1 MSLVYG
7 LGAQLKK
14 IICKR
19 SHWCYTHLPL
29 FAYVYIFMVL
39 TGLFNL
45 CVFFVLMAKIGLG
58 IFYSLSVDPGL
69 DCRRYKVFPLKP
81 TKTDK
86 FNQSKTT
93 IPLLMKCGDEPIF
106 FWLSYHARLNS
117 HYEGWSYKKT
127 KKMKIIEG
135 TV

>member
-1 MSLVYG
+1 
-7 LGAQLKK
+7 
-14 IICKR
+14 
-19 SHWCYTHLPL
+19 
-29 FAYVYIFMVL
+29 
-39 TGLFNL
+39 
-45 CVFFVLMAKIGLG
+45 MAKIGLG

-106 FWLSYHARLNS
+106 FLTFIPC
-117 HYEGWSYKKT
+117 KT
-127 KKMKIIEG
+127 EQPLRRMELQENEKDENHRGNCIKNPFIF
-135 TV
+135 

>member
-1 MSLVYG
+1 
-7 LGAQLKK
+7 
-14 IICKR
+14 
-19 SHWCYTHLPL
+19 
-29 FAYVYIFMVL
+29 MVL

-45 CVFFVLMAKIGLG
+45 CVFFVLMAKIGLE

-93 IPLLMKCGDEPIF
+93 IPLLMKCGDESIF
-106 FWLSYHARLNS
+106 FKLSFTLCKAEQPLRGLELQEKEKDENHGGNCIKNPFIY
-117 HYEGWSYKKT
+117 
-127 KKMKIIEG
+127 
-135 TV
+135 